1 MIKFDDRLSLGNV
14 ITIGTLLVGLVVGWT
29 QLGQGIDVNATGIR
43 KVEVRVTALESNF
56 NTLLRDL
63 GAERVAQT
71 RVLTEVQ
78 TDLRYLRQAVD
89 QLAKP

>member
-1 MIKFDDRLSLGNV
+1 
-14 ITIGTLLVGLVVGWT
+14 
-29 QLGQGIDVNATGIR
+29 
-43 KVEVRVTALESNF
+43 VTALESNF